1 MFYKKF
7 LFLFMSSLLTCWG
20 IDTPEYKSKLH
31 EKAKQLNKTEPVAHG
46 DLEKAYPKSWK
57 AAKLFWEAAEEYF
70 DQLNTTQHTNE
81 KNLEQY
87 LQASEKHDEHMIAHG
102 DLEKAYPKSWKAAK
116 LFWEAAEEYFDQ
128 LNTTQHT
135 NEKNLEQY
143 LQASEKH
150 DEHMT
155 DGDLEKTLQNALEKM
170 GKYLNAS
177 KNLEQYLQASEK
189 HDEHMTDGDL
199 EKTLQ
204 NALEKMGK
212 YLNASKE
219 YFDQL
224 NTTQHTNEKEYFDQL
239 NTTQHTNE
247 KNLKQFLEAEE
258 NFHEQLNKMKK
269 FELKA
274 IKANMKYKN
283 NSGNKMNISLLF
295 MHSTDKND
303 IF

>member
-177 KNLEQYLQASEK
+177 K
-189 HDEHMTDGDL
+189 
-199 EKTLQ
+199 
-204 NALEKMGK
+204 
-212 YLNASKE
+212 
-219 YFDQL
+219 
-224 NTTQHTNEKEYFDQL
+224 EYFDQL

-247 KNLKQFLEAEE
+247 KNL
-258 NFHEQLNKMKK
+258 EQYLQASEKHDEHMNKMKK

-283 NSGNKMNISLLF
+283 NSDDIQNFEEYKNVSQKLF
-295 MHSTDKND
+295 HEIGLSKEKRRETNLDYYKRVAD
-303 IF
+303 YYSGIFLV

>member
-20 IDTPEYKSKLH
+20 IDTPEYKS
-31 EKAKQLNKTEPVAHG
+31 
-46 DLEKAYPKSWK
+46 
-57 AAKLFWEAAEEYF
+57 
-70 DQLNTTQHTNE
+70 
-81 KNLEQY
+81 
-87 LQASEKHDEHMIAHG
+87 IAHG

-135 NEKNLEQY
+135 NEKEYFDQLNTTQHTNE
-143 LQASEKH
+143 
-150 DEHMT
+150 T

-212 YLNASKE
+212 YLNAS
-219 YFDQL
+219 
-224 NTTQHTNEKEYFDQL
+224 
-239 NTTQHTNE
+239 
-247 KNLKQFLEAEE
+247 
-258 NFHEQLNKMKK
+258 NKMKK

-283 NSGNKMNISLLF
+283 NSGG
-295 MHSTDKND
+295 
-303 IF
+303 IFLV

>member
-20 IDTPEYKSKLH
+20 IDTPEYKS
-31 EKAKQLNKTEPVAHG
+31 
-46 DLEKAYPKSWK
+46 
-57 AAKLFWEAAEEYF
+57 
-70 DQLNTTQHTNE
+70 
-81 KNLEQY
+81 
-87 LQASEKHDEHMIAHG
+87 IAHG

-135 NEKNLEQY
+135 NEKEYFDQLNTTQHTNE
-143 LQASEKH
+143 
-150 DEHMT
+150 T

-177 KNLEQYLQASEK
+177 
-189 HDEHMTDGDL
+189 TDGDL

-212 YLNASKE
+212 YLNASTE
-219 YFDQL
+219 GDL
-224 NTTQHTNEKEYFDQL
+224 EKTLQ
-239 NTTQHTNE
+239 NAE
-247 KNLKQFLEAEE
+247 KNMEIYLNA
-258 NFHEQLNKMKK
+258 LNKMKK

-283 NSGNKMNISLLF
+283 NSGG
-295 MHSTDKND
+295 
-303 IF
+303 IFLV

>member
-20 IDTPEYKSKLH
+20 IDTPEYKS
-31 EKAKQLNKTEPVAHG
+31 
-46 DLEKAYPKSWK
+46 
-57 AAKLFWEAAEEYF
+57 
-70 DQLNTTQHTNE
+70 
-81 KNLEQY
+81 
-87 LQASEKHDEHMIAHG
+87 IAHG

-177 KNLEQYLQASEK
+177 KEYFDQLNTTQHTNEKNLEQYLQASEK

-224 NTTQHTNEKEYFDQL
+224 NTTQHTNEK
-239 NTTQHTNE
+239 
-247 KNLKQFLEAEE
+247 NLKQFLEAEE

-283 NSGNKMNISLLF
+283 NSDDIQNFEEYKNVSQKLF
-295 MHSTDKND
+295 HEIGG
-303 IF
+303 IFLV

>member
-20 IDTPEYKSKLH
+20 IDTPEYKS
-31 EKAKQLNKTEPVAHG
+31 
-46 DLEKAYPKSWK
+46 
-57 AAKLFWEAAEEYF
+57 
-70 DQLNTTQHTNE
+70 
-81 KNLEQY
+81 
-87 LQASEKHDEHMIAHG
+87 IAHG

-224 NTTQHTNEKEYFDQL
+224 NTTQHTNEK
-239 NTTQHTNE
+239 
-247 KNLKQFLEAEE
+247 NLKQFLEAEE